1 VQTEH
6 HRARRYP
13 FQSYVELTDLQS
25 DTQTRVRT
33 SNLSLFGCHVESP
46 NPLEPGTKV
55 SVSIAHAAENFR
67 ALGRVA
73 YAQPGAGMGIVFT
86 TIQPSDQLVLEEWI
100 DELRT
105 K

>member
-1 VQTEH
+1 LHAEQ

-13 FQSYVELTDLQS
+13 FQAYVELTDLRS
-25 DTQTRVRT
+25 EIQTRVRT
-33 SNLSLFGCHVESP
+33 SNISLFGCYVETASP
-46 NPLEPGTKV
+46 LAAGAKV
-55 SVSIAHAAENFR
+55 SVSVAHAAENFR

-73 YAQPGAGMGIVFT
+73 YAKLGAGMGIVFT

>member
-13 FQSYVELTDLQS
+13 FQAYVELTDLQS
-25 DTQTRVRT
+25 ETPTRVRT
-33 SNLSLFGCHVESP
+33 SNLSLFGCHVESAQ
-46 NPLEPGTKV
+46 PLEPGATV
-55 SVSIAHAAENFR
+55 SVNIAHAAENFR

-73 YAQPGAGMGIVFT
+73 YAKAGVGMGIVFT